1 MKTLKLISFLIFFS
15 INLQAQTYQI
25 LFDKNY
31 SSISGAESLT
41 SVYQTGSII
50 ESKILPTSIGKNI
63 KSKWGKKA
71 IDISYRVSRFYIIDL
86 PIINSF
92 TWVQYFTF
100 GHGYQYRNLGYTDN
114 QHELNI
120 PYPYGKGGGFSLT
133 GTREE
138 GRRIGRHE
146 FAARNYGSLEA
157 TRILSST
164 ISNKWIFSDSI
175 HFKEAML
182 CVRAFNQSQYTL
194 LLISDVPASS
204 SEFQNV
210 HNYLLNV
217 NKKYDQV
224 FGGLAGFN
232 FFYTPKQLR
241 KRAWIGF
248 LNPFVGFAF
257 LTATYDY
264 ALHGKKYGKLRW
276 INFGK
281 IKFLPSFRFGLTPF
295 GDETFFESFL
305 KKNNRAA
312 RIYYRHGN
320 PVFEKFKGA
329 GVETFN
335 FWKLKDRGFIDLH
348 FDIWDQPELALGRFE
363 ETYTTKEGIGGMV
376 KINFKIKIGDLKS
389 NVLLAGQLGYKTD
402 GYIEG
407 EPLKKG
413 LIFRTGIAYE
423 L

>member
-1 MKTLKLISFLIFFS
+1 MKKLKLISFLILFS

-25 LFDKNY
+25 LFDKNH
-31 SSISGAESLT
+31 SSISGAESLV
-41 SVYQTGSII
+41 SIFQTGSTI
-50 ESKILPTSIGKNI
+50 ESKILPTRIGKNI
-63 KSKWGKKA
+63 KSKWAKKV
-71 IDISYRVSRFYIIDL
+71 INISYRLSRFYLYDL
-86 PIINSF
+86 PVINSF

-100 GHGYQYRNLGYTDN
+100 GHGYQYRNLGYTNN

-120 PYPYGKGGGFSLT
+120 PYPYGRGGGFSQP
-133 GTREE
+133 GGREP

-194 LLISDVPASS
+194 FLISDLPTNT
-204 SEFQNV
+204 SEFENV
-210 HNYLLNV
+210 HNYLSHV
-217 NKKYDQV
+217 NRKYSQ
-224 FGGLAGFN
+224 FFANGLYFL
-232 FFYTPKQLR
+232 YSPEKLR

-264 ALHGKKYGKLRW
+264 AWHGKKYGKLRW
-276 INFGK
+276 IKFGK
-281 IKFLPSFRFGLTPF
+281 LSYLPSFRFGLTPF

-305 KKNNRAA
+305 KKNNQAV

-320 PVFEKFKGA
+320 PIFEKFNG
-329 GVETFN
+329 GGIETFN
-335 FWKLKDRGFIDLH
+335 FIKLKNRGYIDLH
-348 FDIWDQPELALGRFE
+348 FDFWDQPELALGKTDELYF
-363 ETYTTKEGIGGMV
+363 TVGQFGAMAKM
-376 KINFKIKIGDLKS
+376 NFKIKLGDLKS
-389 NVLLAGQLGYKTD
+389 NILLAGQLGYKMD